1 MEGTREV
8 RVAAVLATAE
18 EMAEGLEGEEEAG
31 EGVRVSKKDFLV
43 GLKMFSATTGAEGR
57 EGEEWGAKELVDE
70 EFDKSAARRRR

>member
-1 MEGTREV
+1 M
-8 RVAAVLATAE
+8 
-18 EMAEGLEGEEEAG
+18 
-31 EGVRVSKKDFLV
+31 SKKDFLV